1 MSFMNYS
8 SGRIPLSSILII
20 DDDPDIRTTLTDLL
34 TDEGYEVEAVNRG
47 ALAIQRVLERR
58 FAAAI
63 LDIGLP
69 DFDGLSILKVLTE
82 LDAIM
87 PVIVLTGFVTV
98 NNTIGSLKK
107 GAFAYLT
114 KPYHQDEVRATV
126 KRAVGVRDLSA
137 KTETIQQDLHE
148 SLERFKAVV
157 DSAPD
162 AIVLADSSGRIT
174 SWNATAEEL
183 FGYGSAEAC
192 GQPLTIL
199 MPERYQASHTAGL
212 LRLRTDG
219 QAPVGRLLEV
229 HGVKKD
235 GSEFPIE
242 LSIASWTS
250 KGETFYSGIIRD
262 ITGRKQAEAQLLARE
277 EQLRLAMA
285 ASNLGVW
292 DWDVR
297 SDSMSYSNNFAELFG
312 LDPEVAGKRYEG
324 FLHTV
329 HPEDRRR
336 LDDTIRMALDQR
348 KEFTAEFR
356 VGWPEGS
363 VRWIEAKG
371 HVHVDASSEPI
382 RMVGVAMDITDRKKA
397 EEALTKSEERYRAL
411 YEDNPCMYFT
421 VSADGLVRSV
431 NRFGAEQLGYR
442 PEELVGHSVLGVFHT
457 DDQRHVVEELE
468 AAFLQPDKPKYWEF
482 RKVRKDGTVLWVRES
497 VRIVEDTESHPL
509 ALIVC
514 EDISERK
521 RAEDAL
527 RRQERELSDFFENGV
542 LGHHWVGP
550 DGTILRANQAELRML
565 GYRRDE
571 YIGHQITE
579 FHVDRDVI
587 DDVFR
592 RLARGEVVNSY
603 ETTVRCKDGSTKEVL
618 MDSNVLWDNGTFV
631 HTRGFTRDISQQKRA
646 EHRLS
651 RMNECLLQ
659 LGTDSHENMQRL
671 LDVCRE
677 LMAATVAL
685 YYRRDGDSMA
695 AGCSWQFPQST
706 DADAALDRSL
716 CGAVLNGDQVTPLVI
731 RRIQDTHY
739 AQTDPNVSRL
749 HLQSFFGQAV
759 KSNGAVSGSLCL
771 LYHQDYAGLPGDNKL
786 LGILASAIGV
796 EEARQRAEHSLR
808 RQECQLRQLLEEREQ
823 LSRDLHDG
831 IIQSLYAVGLLL
843 VDCQSTFPAG
853 SAQRGMLQSGT
864 SQLNAII
871 REIRHSI
878 IEQHP
883 PLLSTA
889 TFPLALRSLMQTMNG
904 RPAPKFHLH
913 VDDQLL
919 TVLSPEQG
927 NHLLYIVREAVSNC
941 LRHAQAATV
950 TVTLAPADEA
960 LCLKIEDDGQGF
972 DLHAVGNSCM
982 GLRNIHAR
990 AEKLDA
996 TVTIQS
1002 MKGQGTSIILHLP
1015 TDMRRHGQNA

>member
-1 MSFMNYS
+1 MSS
-8 SGRIPLSSILII
+8 SLGRVALSSILII
-20 DDDPDIRTTLTDLL
+20 DDDPDIRTALTDLL
-34 TDEGYEVEAVNRG
+34 TGEGYEVEAVNRG

-87 PVIVLTGFVTV
+87 PVIVLTGFITV

-114 KPYHQDEVRATV
+114 KPYNQDEVRATV

-137 KTETIQQDLHE
+137 RSEDMQHDLRE

-162 AIVLADSSGRIT
+162 AIVLADSSGCIF
-174 SWNATAEEL
+174 SWNATAERL
-183 FGYGSAEAC
+183 FGYHSSEVS
-192 GQPLTIL
+192 GQPLTLL
-199 MPERYQASHTAGL
+199 MPERYRQPHTAGL
-212 LRLRTDG
+212 LRLRSEG
-219 QAPVGRLLEV
+219 HRPVGRLLEV
-229 HGVKKD
+229 HGLKKD
-235 GSEFPIE
+235 GHEFPIE

-262 ITGRKQAEAQLLARE
+262 ITGRKQAEAQLGARE

-292 DWDVR
+292 DWDLH
-297 SDSMSYSNNFAELFG
+297 SNSMSYSTNFTGLFG
-312 LDPEVAGKRYEG
+312 FDSTFADNSYEG
-324 FLHTV
+324 FLRTV
-329 HPEDRRR
+329 HHADRRR
-336 LDDTIRMALDQR
+336 LDDTIRMALNQR
-348 KEFTAEFR
+348 REFSTEFR
-356 VGWPEGS
+356 VVWPDGT
-363 VRWIEAKG
+363 VRWIDAKG
-371 HVHVDASSEPI
+371 HVHVDSSSEPT
-382 RMVGVAMDITDRKKA
+382 RMVGVAMDITDRKRA

-421 VSADGLVRSV
+421 VSAEGIVRSV

-442 PEELVGHSVLGVFHT
+442 PDELVGYSVLGVFHP
-457 DDQRHVVEELE
+457 DDQQHVVEELA
-468 AAFLQPDKPKYWEF
+468 AAFLHPDTPKYWEF
-482 RKVRKDGTVLWVRES
+482 RKVRKDGTGLWVRES
-497 VRIVEDTESHPL
+497 VRIVEDPEGDPL

-514 EDISERK
+514 EDITERK

-527 RRQERELSDFFENGV
+527 RRQERELSDFFENGL

-550 DGTILRANQAELRML
+550 TGIILRANQAELRML

-579 FHVDRDVI
+579 FHVDRNVI
-587 DDVFR
+587 GDVFR
-592 RLARGEVVNSY
+592 RLERGETVNSY

-659 LGTDSHENMQRL
+659 LGIDPCDNILCL
-671 LDVCRE
+671 LDLCRE
-677 LMAATVAL
+677 LMAAPVAL
-685 YYRRDGDSMA
+685 YYRRDGDSLA
-695 AGCSWQFPQST
+695 SGCTWQFPVST
-706 DADAALDRSL
+706 ESESALDGSL
-716 CGAVLNGDQVTPLVI
+716 CCAVLTGNEATPLVI

-739 AQTDPNVSRL
+739 AQTDPNVSL
-749 HLQSFFGQAV
+749 LQLQSFFGQAV
-759 KSNGAVSGSLCL
+759 KSSGVVSGSLCL

-796 EEARQRAEHSLR
+796 EETRQRAEQSLK
-808 RQECQLRQLLEEREQ
+808 RQERQLRQLLEEREQ

-843 VDCQSTFPAG
+843 VDCQSTVPEG
-853 SAQRGMLQSGT
+853 SPQRSMLQSGT
-864 SQLNAII
+864 SQLNGII

-883 PLLSTA
+883 PLMSIS
-889 TFPLALRSLMQTMNG
+889 TFPLALRSLVQTMNG
-904 RPAPKFHLH
+904 RLTPKFHLH
-913 VDDQLL
+913 LDDQLL
-919 TVLSPEQG
+919 TSLSSEQG
-927 NHLLYIVREAVSNC
+927 NHLLYIVREALSNC

-950 TVTLAPADEA
+950 TITFTPADDE

-972 DLHAVGNSCM
+972 DLHAVGTSCM
-982 GLRNIHAR
+982 GLRNIQAR
-990 AEKLDA
+990 AEKLET

-1002 MKGQGTSIILHLP
+1002 TKGQGTSIMLHLP
-1015 TDMRRHGQNA
+1015 MRVNR